1 VFRWPA
7 TTGGIAEA
15 EMLRTFNCGVG
26 MVVVVKRAAVD
37 AAMAL
42 LEHYGEQ
49 VPFGQVVEQPVAGVV
64 TYRGQLAL
72 TG

>member
-1 VFRWPA
+1 VFRWLA

-26 MVVVVKRAAVD
+26 MVVVVERAAVD
-37 AAMAL
+37 AAL

-49 VPFGQVVEQPVAGVV
+49 VPFGRAVEQPVAGVV